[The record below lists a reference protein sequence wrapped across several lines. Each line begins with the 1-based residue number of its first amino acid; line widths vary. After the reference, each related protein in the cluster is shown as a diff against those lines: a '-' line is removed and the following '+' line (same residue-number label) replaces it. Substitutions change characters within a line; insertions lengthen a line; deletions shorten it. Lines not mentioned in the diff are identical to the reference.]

1 MAIIS
6 GSILAIGKALAS
18 GAAKSTLKKVA
29 TNKAKDF
36 VKGKVKDKAKNLVKG
51 RKKKKGGA
59 LAKQGEEQSAEIMPQ
74 QGMMGGAGAL
84 VKKEAPAKPET
95 PKLEQVTSKIGYE
108 KINSQI
114 NNLVNISS
122 SIDDALKKQYQAEL
136 NTRKARKES
145 NQKARRFNREALL
158 EKAKGAAGILAG
170 SIGAVGKKFNI
181 FDFLKNILLGGLLL
195 LVLKNIKKIIE
206 AFEFLRDKTSIVY
219 TLIKATIK
227 SFVKSITNIF
237 KLIKGGVKSIG
248 KLIKGGIKNALRPIG
263 NLLKKAGS
271 AIGDGL
277 KKIGKAILNFAQELL
292 GKLTK
297 AAAEVFESLGKPL
310 LNFLETVAQKG
321 SKVLK
326 EASENLSKK
335 LAGQAAETAA
345 KKTGQKA
352 AETAA
357 KKTGQKTAETVTET
371 TAIEAA
377 EKAAREAAERSAVKE
392 IRRKAFQELVT
403 SRAIQEGL
411 EGAGLEKKIAQ
422 EMEEFAIRQSRLP
435 DSAFKA
441 SSEEAAEIIT
451 RELSEQSVTNVKP
464 KPRGFFSRIGQGLSD
479 AGSKA
484 KQFGS
489 GLVDSAKSIGNAFMS
504 FPGNVVNQAKEVG
517 AGLKNLKDKT
527 QKEALD
533 TLQKKIVPTVKKVVE
548 KNDLLKQFFDLIKN
562 PGKAKDSAIEFVS
575 SNFEKARKNK
585 QLLSGVESLKK
596 ARKAGGGN
604 LGPLDRIL
612 TVIETIIKYGL
623 GESPINAIVTSL
635 ANLFGYAAGFA
646 AASAVPVL
654 GQSGIFNLL
663 GGVAGSIIAETL
675 ANKGLSVLLNA
686 VPSLGTIEDPIA
698 NKMGVGRRPLL
709 RDPNIPWDDYKEQ
722 WGQKKGVF
730 FFGKEVFSNNEEK
743 EGTDAKATEPTAQP
757 QTPMMNSSSKS
768 KSGSASGKLKG
779 GEINF
784 AKEMIKIHEGSNIVG
799 GVHQAYKDSKG
810 FPTIGYGHL
819 IVSGDG
825 YDMNS
830 KISQSEADKLFDKD
844 FQKHLVQAK
853 AIPGYNKGNAQQK
866 AALIDLAFNMGG
878 SFYKDFPKFAA
889 AVKSGDFQT
898 AAVEIQDSD
907 YYTQVGRRGPVI
919 RDLLAGKGV
928 SAAYLKNIKVPTGD
942 NLSSEQPS
950 SKTTTDSNEGAPMQS
965 ENVSTNQDTASTPSQ
980 GQTSTDTSNQGS
992 VSIPSQGQKSTGN
1005 IEKFAAYEDGTDEEI
1020 IVPIQ
1025 DQGPIPIPVPSG
1037 GGSSAGS
1044 FSSSSGLLNSYYKKQ
1059 LLGLLYKVG

>member
-29 TNKAKDF
+29 TDKAKDF

-95 PKLEQVTSKIGYE
+95 PKLEQVSSKIGYE

-136 NTRKARKES
+136 DTRKARKES

-170 SIGAVGKKFNI
+170 TIGAVGKKFNI

-219 TLIKATIK
+219 TLIKVTIK
-227 SFVKSITNIF
+227 SFVKSIKNIF

-248 KLIKGGIKNALRPIG
+248 KLIKGGIKNVLSPIG

-277 KKIGKAILNFAQELL
+277 KKIGKAILNFAEELL

-297 AAAEVFESLGKPL
+297 AATEVFESLGKPL

-321 SKVLK
+321 AKVLK
-326 EASENLSKK
+326 EASENLTKK
-335 LAGQAAETAA
+335 LAQRAAQTGTQTAAEKAGQTAA
-345 KKTGQKA
+345 KKGV
-352 AETAA
+352 ET
-357 KKTGQKTAETVTET
+357 
-371 TAIEAA
+371 AA
-377 EKAAREAAERSAVKE
+377 EKAAREAAQIAAVKE
-392 IRRKAFQELVT
+392 LRKKAFKELVT

-422 EMEEFAIRQSRLP
+422 EMKEFAVRQSGLP

-441 SSEEAAEIIT
+441 TSEEASELVT
-451 RELSEQSVTNVKP
+451 RELSEQAATNVKP
-464 KPRGFFSRIGQGLSD
+464 KPKGFFGRIGQGLSD

-663 GGVAGSIIAETL
+663 GGVAGSIIAEKL
-675 ANKGLSVLLNA
+675 ANEGLSLLLDA

-698 NKMGVGRRPLL
+698 NKLGDGRRPLL
-709 RDPNIPWDDYKEQ
+709 RDPKIPWDVYKEQ

-743 EGTDAKATEPTAQP
+743 EGTNAKATEPTVKP
-757 QTPMMNSSSKS
+757 QTPMMNSSSNS
-768 KSGSASGKLKG
+768 ESGSDSGKLQG

-928 SAAYLKNIKVPTGD
+928 SASYLKNIKVPTGD
-942 NLSSEQPS
+942 NLSNKQPS

-1005 IEKFAAYEDGTDEEI
+1005 IEKFAGYEDGTDEEI
-1020 IVPIQ
+1020 IVPMQ

>member
-29 TNKAKDF
+29 TDKAKDF

-95 PKLEQVTSKIGYE
+95 PKLEQVSSKIGYE

-136 NTRKARKES
+136 DARKARKES

-170 SIGAVGKKFNI
+170 TIGAVGKKFNI

-219 TLIKATIK
+219 TLIKVTIK
-227 SFVKSITNIF
+227 SFVKSIKNIF

-248 KLIKGGIKNALRPIG
+248 KLIKGGIKNVLSPIG

-277 KKIGKAILNFAQELL
+277 KKIGKAILNFAEELL

-297 AAAEVFESLGKPL
+297 AATEVFESLGKPL

-321 SKVLK
+321 AKVLK
-326 EASENLSKK
+326 EASENLTKK
-335 LAGQAAETAA
+335 LAQRAA
-345 KKTGQKA
+345 QKG
-352 AETAA
+352 TQ
-357 KKTGQKTAETVTET
+357 T
-371 TAIEAA
+371 AA
-377 EKAAREAAERSAVKE
+377 EKAAENAA
-392 IRRKAFQELVT
+392 
-403 SRAIQEGL
+403 
-411 EGAGLEKKIAQ
+411 
-422 EMEEFAIRQSRLP
+422 
-435 DSAFKA
+435 
-441 SSEEAAEIIT
+441 
-451 RELSEQSVTNVKP
+451 TNVKP
-464 KPRGFFSRIGQGLSD
+464 KPKPQGFLSKISQGLSD

-489 GLVDSAKSIGNAFMS
+489 GLVDSAKSIGNTFMS

-663 GGVAGSIIAETL
+663 GGVAGSIIAEKL
-675 ANKGLSVLLNA
+675 ANEGLSLLLDA

-698 NKMGVGRRPLL
+698 NKLGDGRRPLL
-709 RDPNIPWDDYKEQ
+709 RNPKIPWDDYKKQ

-757 QTPMMNSSSKS
+757 QTPMMNSSSNS
-768 KSGSASGKLKG
+768 ESGSASGKLKG

-928 SAAYLKNIKVPTGD
+928 SASYLKNIKVPTGD
-942 NLSSEQPS
+942 NLSNKQPS

-980 GQTSTDTSNQGS
+980 GQTSTDTSNQSS

-1005 IEKFAAYEDGTDEEI
+1005 IEKFAGYEDGTDEEI
-1020 IVPIQ
+1020 IVPMQ

>member
-1 MAIIS
+1 
-6 GSILAIGKALAS
+6 
-18 GAAKSTLKKVA
+18 
-29 TNKAKDF
+29 
-36 VKGKVKDKAKNLVKG
+36 
-51 RKKKKGGA
+51 
-59 LAKQGEEQSAEIMPQ
+59 
-74 QGMMGGAGAL
+74 
-84 VKKEAPAKPET
+84 
-95 PKLEQVTSKIGYE
+95 
-108 KINSQI
+108 
-114 NNLVNISS
+114 
-122 SIDDALKKQYQAEL
+122 
-136 NTRKARKES
+136 
-145 NQKARRFNREALL
+145 
-158 EKAKGAAGILAG
+158 
-170 SIGAVGKKFNI
+170 
-181 FDFLKNILLGGLLL
+181 
-195 LVLKNIKKIIE
+195 
-206 AFEFLRDKTSIVY
+206 
-219 TLIKATIK
+219 
-227 SFVKSITNIF
+227 
-237 KLIKGGVKSIG
+237 
-248 KLIKGGIKNALRPIG
+248 
-263 NLLKKAGS
+263 
-271 AIGDGL
+271 
-277 KKIGKAILNFAQELL
+277 LL

-297 AAAEVFESLGKPL
+297 AATEVFESLGKPL

-321 SKVLK
+321 AKVLK
-326 EASENLSKK
+326 EASENLTKK
-335 LAGQAAETAA
+335 LAQRAAQTGTQTAA

-352 AETAA
+352 AETVTE
-357 KKTGQKTAETVTET
+357 KTVKTAAET

-422 EMEEFAIRQSRLP
+422 EMKEFAIRQSRLP

-441 SSEEAAEIIT
+441 TSEEATEIIT
-451 RELSEQSVTNVKP
+451 RELSGQTATNVKP
-464 KPRGFFSRIGQGLSD
+464 KGIFSRIGQGLSD
-479 AGSKA
+479 AGSKV

-489 GLVDSAKSIGNAFMS
+489 GLVDSAKSVGNAFMS

-575 SNFEKARKNK
+575 NNFEKARKNK

-663 GGVAGSIIAETL
+663 GGVAGSIIAEAL
-675 ANKGLSVLLNA
+675 ANEGLFALLKA
-686 VPSLGTIEDPIA
+686 VPSLGTTEDPIA

-709 RDPNIPWDDYKEQ
+709 RDPKISWDDYKKQ

-743 EGTDAKATEPTAQP
+743 EGTDAKATKPTVQP
-757 QTPMMNSSSKS
+757 QTVQPQSPLVGTSTKGSAKFGTSEQKKMLDAISFAEGTTKSYGTLYGGKVIPELAAGKMTIAEVLKMQKS
-768 KSGSASGKLKG
+768 KMYNGKSVYGSGYNSNATGRYQFMSYVLEE
-779 GEINF
+779 EINRQGISPNELFTPEMQDRLILNRISRMRGVTPELLSKEGMSDKVIDMLAPEF
-784 AKEMIKIHEGSNIVG
+784 ASFPNLIGP
-799 GVHQAYKDSKG
+799 DSKG
-810 FPTIGYGHL
+810 NVGTNTSYYGQ
-819 IVSGDG
+819 GG
-825 YDMNS
+825 KS
-830 KISQSEADKLFDKD
+830 KEEIKRAYGQSTGKVDS
-844 FQKHLVQAK
+844 
-853 AIPGYNKGNAQQK
+853 NK
-866 AALIDLAFNMGG
+866 
-878 SFYKDFPKFAA
+878 
-889 AVKSGDFQT
+889 QT
-898 AAVEIQDSD
+898 
-907 YYTQVGRRGPVI
+907 
-919 RDLLAGKGV
+919 
-928 SAAYLKNIKVPTGD
+928 
-942 NLSSEQPS
+942 S

-980 GQTSTDTSNQGS
+980 GQTSTNTSNQGS
-992 VSIPSQGQKSTGN
+992 VSIPSQGQKSTGD
-1005 IEKFAAYEDGTDEEI
+1005 IEKFAGYEDGTDEEI
-1020 IVPIQ
+1020 IVPMQ
-1025 DQGPIPIPVPSG
+1025 DQGPIPIPVSSG
-1037 GGSSAGS
+1037 GGSSVGS

>member
-6 GSILAIGKALAS
+6 GSLLAIGKALAS

-29 TNKAKDF
+29 TDKAKDS

-59 LAKQGEEQSAEIMPQ
+59 LAKQGEEQSAEIVPQ

-95 PKLEQVTSKIGYE
+95 PKLEQVSSKIGYE

-136 NTRKARKES
+136 DARKARKES
-145 NQKARRFNREALL
+145 NQKARRSNREALL

-170 SIGAVGKKFNI
+170 TIGAVGKKFNI

-227 SFVKSITNIF
+227 SFVKSIKNIF

-248 KLIKGGIKNALRPIG
+248 KLIAGGIKNALRPIG
-263 NLLKKAGS
+263 NLLKKSGS

-277 KKIGKAILNFAQELL
+277 KKIGNAIFDFAQELL

-297 AAAEVFESLGKPL
+297 AATEVFESLGKPL

-321 SKVLK
+321 AKVLK
-326 EASENLSKK
+326 EASENLTKK
-335 LAGQAAETAA
+335 LAQRAAQ
-345 KKTGQKA
+345 TGTQ
-352 AETAA
+352 T
-357 KKTGQKTAETVTET
+357 
-371 TAIEAA
+371 AA
-377 EKAAREAAERSAVKE
+377 EKAAQKGTQTAAEN
-392 IRRKAFQELVT
+392 
-403 SRAIQEGL
+403 
-411 EGAGLEKKIAQ
+411 
-422 EMEEFAIRQSRLP
+422 
-435 DSAFKA
+435 
-441 SSEEAAEIIT
+441 AA
-451 RELSEQSVTNVKP
+451 TNVKP
-464 KPRGFFSRIGQGLSD
+464 KPKPQGFLSKISQGLSD

-575 SNFEKARKNK
+575 NNFEKARKNK

-663 GGVAGSIIAETL
+663 GGVAGSIIAEKL
-675 ANKGLSVLLNA
+675 ANEGLSLLLKA

-698 NKMGVGRRPLL
+698 NKLGDGRRPLL
-709 RDPNIPWDDYKEQ
+709 RDPNISWDDYKEQ

-743 EGTDAKATEPTAQP
+743 EGTDAKATKPTVQP
-757 QTPMMNSSSKS
+757 QTVQPQSPLVGTSTKGSAKFGTSEQKKMLDAISFAEGTTKSYGTLYGGKVIPELAAGKMTIAEVLKMQKS
-768 KSGSASGKLKG
+768 KMYNGKSVYGSGYNSNATGRYQFMSYVLEE
-779 GEINF
+779 EINRQGISPNELFTPEMQDRLILNRISRMRGVTPELLSKEGMSDKVIDMLAPEF
-784 AKEMIKIHEGSNIVG
+784 ASFPNLIGP
-799 GVHQAYKDSKG
+799 DSKG
-810 FPTIGYGHL
+810 NVGTNTSYYGQ
-819 IVSGDG
+819 GG
-825 YDMNS
+825 KS
-830 KISQSEADKLFDKD
+830 KEEIKRAYGQSTGKVDS
-844 FQKHLVQAK
+844 
-853 AIPGYNKGNAQQK
+853 NK
-866 AALIDLAFNMGG
+866 
-878 SFYKDFPKFAA
+878 
-889 AVKSGDFQT
+889 QT
-898 AAVEIQDSD
+898 
-907 YYTQVGRRGPVI
+907 
-919 RDLLAGKGV
+919 
-928 SAAYLKNIKVPTGD
+928 
-942 NLSSEQPS
+942 S

-980 GQTSTDTSNQGS
+980 GQTSTNTSNQGS
-992 VSIPSQGQKSTGN
+992 VSIPSQGQKSTGD
-1005 IEKFAAYEDGTDEEI
+1005 IEKFAGYEDGTDEEI
-1020 IVPIQ
+1020 IVPMQ
-1025 DQGPIPIPVPSG
+1025 DQGPIPIPVSSG
-1037 GGSSAGS
+1037 GGSSVGS

>member
-6 GSILAIGKALAS
+6 GSLLAIGKALAS

-29 TNKAKDF
+29 TDKAKDF

-95 PKLEQVTSKIGYE
+95 PKLEQVSSKIGYE

-136 NTRKARKES
+136 DTRKARKES

-170 SIGAVGKKFNI
+170 TIGAVGKKFNI

-248 KLIKGGIKNALRPIG
+248 KLIKGGIKNVLKPIG

-297 AAAEVFESLGKPL
+297 AATEVFESLGKPL

-321 SKVLK
+321 AKVLK
-326 EASENLSKK
+326 EASENLTKK
-335 LAGQAAETAA
+335 LAQRAAQTGTQTAAETASRE
-345 KKTGQKA
+345 A
-352 AETAA
+352 AQRAA
-357 KKTGQKTAETVTET
+357 QIGTQT
-371 TAIEAA
+371 AA
-377 EKAAREAAERSAVKE
+377 EKAAREAAQIAAVKE
-392 IRRKAFQELVT
+392 LRRKAFREVVIA
-403 SRAIQEGL
+403 RAIQEGL
-411 EGAGLEKKIAQ
+411 EGADLEKKIKA
-422 EMEEFAIRQSRLP
+422 EMLEFAVGQSRLP
-435 DSAFKA
+435 DSEFKA
-441 SSEEAAEIIT
+441 TSKEASELLT
-451 RELSEQSVTNVKP
+451 RELSGQTATNVKP
-464 KPRGFFSRIGQGLSD
+464 KGIFDRIGQGLSD

-489 GLVDSAKSIGNAFMS
+489 GLVDSAKSIGNTFMS

-575 SNFEKARKNK
+575 NNFEKARKNK

-604 LGPLDRIL
+604 LGPLDKIL

-663 GGVAGSIIAETL
+663 GGVAGSIIAEKL
-675 ANKGLSVLLNA
+675 ANEGLSL
-686 VPSLGTIEDPIA
+686 
-698 NKMGVGRRPLL
+698 
-709 RDPNIPWDDYKEQ
+709 
-722 WGQKKGVF
+722 
-730 FFGKEVFSNNEEK
+730 
-743 EGTDAKATEPTAQP
+743 
-757 QTPMMNSSSKS
+757 
-768 KSGSASGKLKG
+768 
-779 GEINF
+779 
-784 AKEMIKIHEGSNIVG
+784 HC
-799 GVHQAYKDSKG
+799 
-810 FPTIGYGHL
+810 
-819 IVSGDG
+819 
-825 YDMNS
+825 
-830 KISQSEADKLFDKD
+830 
-844 FQKHLVQAK
+844 
-853 AIPGYNKGNAQQK
+853 
-866 AALIDLAFNMGG
+866 
-878 SFYKDFPKFAA
+878 
-889 AVKSGDFQT
+889 
-898 AAVEIQDSD
+898 
-907 YYTQVGRRGPVI
+907 
-919 RDLLAGKGV
+919 
-928 SAAYLKNIKVPTGD
+928 
-942 NLSSEQPS
+942 
-950 SKTTTDSNEGAPMQS
+950 
-965 ENVSTNQDTASTPSQ
+965 
-980 GQTSTDTSNQGS
+980 
-992 VSIPSQGQKSTGN
+992 
-1005 IEKFAAYEDGTDEEI
+1005 
-1020 IVPIQ
+1020 
-1025 DQGPIPIPVPSG
+1025 
-1037 GGSSAGS
+1037 
-1044 FSSSSGLLNSYYKKQ
+1044 
-1059 LLGLLYKVG
+1059 

>member
-6 GSILAIGKALAS
+6 GSLLAIGKALAS

-29 TNKAKDF
+29 TDKAKDF

-59 LAKQGEEQSAEIMPQ
+59 LAKQGEEQSAEIVPQ

-95 PKLEQVTSKIGYE
+95 PKLEQVSSKIGYE

-136 NTRKARKES
+136 DARKARKES
-145 NQKARRFNREALL
+145 NQKARRSNREALL

-170 SIGAVGKKFNI
+170 TIGAVGSKFGI

-227 SFVKSITNIF
+227 SFVKSIKNIF

-277 KKIGKAILNFAQELL
+277 KKIGNAIFDFAQELL

-297 AAAEVFESLGKPL
+297 AATEVFESLGKPL

-321 SKVLK
+321 AKVLK
-326 EASENLSKK
+326 EASENLTKK
-335 LAGQAAETAA
+335 LAQRAAQ
-345 KKTGQKA
+345 TGTQ
-352 AETAA
+352 T
-357 KKTGQKTAETVTET
+357 
-371 TAIEAA
+371 AA
-377 EKAAREAAERSAVKE
+377 EKAAQKGTQTAAEN
-392 IRRKAFQELVT
+392 
-403 SRAIQEGL
+403 
-411 EGAGLEKKIAQ
+411 
-422 EMEEFAIRQSRLP
+422 
-435 DSAFKA
+435 
-441 SSEEAAEIIT
+441 AA
-451 RELSEQSVTNVKP
+451 TNVKP
-464 KPRGFFSRIGQGLSD
+464 KPKPQGFLSKISQGLSD

-575 SNFEKARKNK
+575 NNFEKARKNK

-663 GGVAGSIIAETL
+663 GGVAGSIIAEKL
-675 ANKGLSVLLNA
+675 ANEGLSLLLKA

-698 NKMGVGRRPLL
+698 NKLGDGRRPLL
-709 RDPNIPWDDYKEQ
+709 RDPNISWDDYKEQ

-743 EGTDAKATEPTAQP
+743 EGTDAKATKPTVQP
-757 QTPMMNSSSKS
+757 QTVQPQSPLVGTSTKGSAKFGTSEQKKMLDAISFAEGTTKSYGTLYGGKVIPELAAGKMTIAEVLKMQKS
-768 KSGSASGKLKG
+768 KMYNGKSVYGSGYNSNATGRYQFMSYVLEE
-779 GEINF
+779 EINRQGISPNELFTPEMQDRLILNRISRMRGVTPELLSKEGMSDKVIDMLAPEF
-784 AKEMIKIHEGSNIVG
+784 ASFPNLIGP
-799 GVHQAYKDSKG
+799 DSKG
-810 FPTIGYGHL
+810 NVGTNTSYYGQ
-819 IVSGDG
+819 GG
-825 YDMNS
+825 KS
-830 KISQSEADKLFDKD
+830 KEEIKRAYGQSTGKVDS
-844 FQKHLVQAK
+844 
-853 AIPGYNKGNAQQK
+853 NK
-866 AALIDLAFNMGG
+866 
-878 SFYKDFPKFAA
+878 
-889 AVKSGDFQT
+889 QT
-898 AAVEIQDSD
+898 
-907 YYTQVGRRGPVI
+907 
-919 RDLLAGKGV
+919 
-928 SAAYLKNIKVPTGD
+928 
-942 NLSSEQPS
+942 S

-980 GQTSTDTSNQGS
+980 GQTSTNTSNQGS
-992 VSIPSQGQKSTGN
+992 VSIPSQGQKSTGD
-1005 IEKFAAYEDGTDEEI
+1005 IEKFAGYEDGTDEEI
-1020 IVPIQ
+1020 IVPMQ
-1025 DQGPIPIPVPSG
+1025 DQGPIPIPVSSG
-1037 GGSSAGS
+1037 GGSSVGS

>member
-6 GSILAIGKALAS
+6 GSLLAIGKALAS

-29 TNKAKDF
+29 TDKAKDF

-59 LAKQGEEQSAEIMPQ
+59 LAKQGEEQSAEIVPQ

-95 PKLEQVTSKIGYE
+95 PKLEQVSSKIGYE

-136 NTRKARKES
+136 DARKARKES
-145 NQKARRFNREALL
+145 NQKARRSNREALL

-170 SIGAVGKKFNI
+170 TIGAVGKKFNI

-227 SFVKSITNIF
+227 SFVKSIKNIF

-248 KLIKGGIKNALRPIG
+248 KLIAGGIKNALRPIG
-263 NLLKKAGS
+263 NLLKKSGS

-277 KKIGKAILNFAQELL
+277 KKIGNAIFDFAQELL

-297 AAAEVFESLGKPL
+297 AATEVFESLGKPL

-321 SKVLK
+321 AKVLK
-326 EASENLSKK
+326 EASENLTKK
-335 LAGQAAETAA
+335 LAQRAAQ
-345 KKTGQKA
+345 TGTQ
-352 AETAA
+352 T
-357 KKTGQKTAETVTET
+357 
-371 TAIEAA
+371 AA
-377 EKAAREAAERSAVKE
+377 EKAAQKGTQTAAEN
-392 IRRKAFQELVT
+392 
-403 SRAIQEGL
+403 
-411 EGAGLEKKIAQ
+411 
-422 EMEEFAIRQSRLP
+422 
-435 DSAFKA
+435 
-441 SSEEAAEIIT
+441 AA
-451 RELSEQSVTNVKP
+451 TNVKP
-464 KPRGFFSRIGQGLSD
+464 KPKPQGFLSKISQGLSD

-575 SNFEKARKNK
+575 NNFEKARKNK

-663 GGVAGSIIAETL
+663 GGVAGSIIAEKL
-675 ANKGLSVLLNA
+675 ANEGLSLLLKA

-698 NKMGVGRRPLL
+698 NKLGDGRRPLL
-709 RDPNIPWDDYKEQ
+709 RDPNISWDDYKEQ

-743 EGTDAKATEPTAQP
+743 EGTDAKATKPTVQP
-757 QTPMMNSSSKS
+757 QTVQPQSPLVGTSTKGSAKFGTSEQKKMLDAISFAEGTTKSYGTLYGGKVIPELAAGKMTIAEVLKMQKS
-768 KSGSASGKLKG
+768 KMYNGKSVYGSGYNSNATGRYQFMSYVLEE
-779 GEINF
+779 EINRQGISPNELFTPEMQDRLILNRISRMRGVTPELLSKEGMSDKVIDMLAPEF
-784 AKEMIKIHEGSNIVG
+784 ASFPNLIGP
-799 GVHQAYKDSKG
+799 DSKG
-810 FPTIGYGHL
+810 NVGTNTSYYGQ
-819 IVSGDG
+819 GG
-825 YDMNS
+825 KS
-830 KISQSEADKLFDKD
+830 KEEIKRAYGQSTGKVDS
-844 FQKHLVQAK
+844 
-853 AIPGYNKGNAQQK
+853 NK
-866 AALIDLAFNMGG
+866 
-878 SFYKDFPKFAA
+878 
-889 AVKSGDFQT
+889 QT
-898 AAVEIQDSD
+898 
-907 YYTQVGRRGPVI
+907 
-919 RDLLAGKGV
+919 
-928 SAAYLKNIKVPTGD
+928 
-942 NLSSEQPS
+942 S

-980 GQTSTDTSNQGS
+980 GQTSTNTSNQGS
-992 VSIPSQGQKSTGN
+992 VSIPSQGQKSTGD
-1005 IEKFAAYEDGTDEEI
+1005 IEKFAGYEDGTDEEI
-1020 IVPIQ
+1020 IVPMQ
-1025 DQGPIPIPVPSG
+1025 DQGPIPIPVSSG
-1037 GGSSAGS
+1037 GGSSVGS